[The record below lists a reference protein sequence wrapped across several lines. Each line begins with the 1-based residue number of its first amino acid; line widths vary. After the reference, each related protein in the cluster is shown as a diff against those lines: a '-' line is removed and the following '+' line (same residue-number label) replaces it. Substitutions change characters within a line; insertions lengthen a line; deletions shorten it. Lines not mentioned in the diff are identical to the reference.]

1 VSGET
6 CIELDLLGSP
16 ECWATVRELRQR
28 VKRLMAS
35 YDEDVQEAAV
45 MTASELLENAL
56 KYGVAAEGTSTTRF
70 EMRLDARALT
80 IATTNVVDSDADGV
94 ALRERI
100 ERIMR
105 EPDKEALYVQRLQD
119 FMDTSTV
126 AGGLGLYR
134 VAFEGAFELQCATG
148 NKMVVVTARRAVP

>member
-1 VSGET
+1 MSET
-6 CIELDLLGSP
+6 CIELDLLPSP
-16 ECWATVRELRQR
+16 GCWAKIRELRQR

-35 YDEDVQEAAV
+35 YDEDVQDAAV

-56 KYGVAAEGTSTTRF
+56 KYGVPVEGTSAARF
-70 EMRLDARALT
+70 ELRLDGGALT
-80 IATTNVVDSDADGV
+80 IATTNVVDSDADGT

-119 FMDTSTV
+119 FVDASAV

-134 VAFEGAFELQCATG
+134 VAFEGAFDLQCATG

>member
-1 VSGET
+1 MSGR
-6 CIELDLLGSP
+6 CIELDLLASP
-16 ECWATVRELRQR
+16 GCWAEVREVRQR

-35 YDEDVQEAAV
+35 YDEDVQDAAV

-56 KYGVAAEGTSTTRF
+56 KYGVAIEGASAARF
-70 EMRLDARALT
+70 EMHLDEGALT
-80 IATTNVVDSDADGV
+80 IATTNIVDSDAEGA
-94 ALRERI
+94 ALRARI
-100 ERIMR
+100 EHIMR
-105 EPDKEALYVQRLQD
+105 EPDKEALYLQRLQD

-134 VAFEGAFELQCATG
+134 VAFEGAFDLQCATG